1 MASPDPTS
9 GPQVLDLGV
18 IDGLL
23 DLGGPELLA
32 ELIELFLDDA
42 PRRLEAL
49 EVALASADQGGVRD
63 AAHGLKSS
71 AANLGAAILSRVCC
85 DLESAALRGD
95 APLTHQLGGAA
106 ASAYRDVDFALRRL
120 LD

>member
-1 MASPDPTS
+1 MASQDPTS
-9 GPQVLDLGV
+9 TAQVLDLAV

-32 ELIELFLDDA
+32 ELIELFLEDA
-42 PRRLEAL
+42 PQRLSALEEAL
-49 EVALASADQGGVRD
+49 HGADGDGVRD

-71 AANLGAAILSRVCC
+71 AANLGAAILSRVCS
-85 DLESAALRGD
+85 DLELAARRGD
-95 APLTHQLGGAA
+95 ATLSHQLGGAA
-106 ASAYRDVDFALRRL
+106 RSAYRDVDFALRRL